1 MARRPVLSLCLLA
14 LLLLGAI
21 ALRLAQGGWGDSPEI
36 TRSLLEL
43 RAMRVGAAVCVGAAL
58 AVAGVMLQ
66 SLLRNPLASP
76 DLLGLASGSGLG
88 IMIAV
93 YLAHLAGL
101 GIASA
106 SGVGATAAA
115 LLGAIL
121 ALVLVYTLSQRRGLL
136 EPVTLILVGVMISI
150 LCSAGILFIKHLLPD
165 RGEAADRLIMGA
177 LRDDL
182 TLTELSS
189 VGVVTLAG
197 LVVGVALGR
206 AMDVASLGDDE
217 SRSVGLS
224 LGSLRVIL
232 FASSGVLTA
241 GSVLLAGPI
250 GFVGLICPHAVRLIA
265 GPNHRVLIVGA
276 ALAGALLMVLADS
289 LVRLVELPSG
299 RLPISVITSLI
310 GGPTLIVLLRRG
322 DRGF

>member
-1 MARRPVLSLCLLA
+1 MARRPAITLALLA
-14 LLLLGAI
+14 LLLLGAV
-21 ALRLAQGGWGDSPEI
+21 ALRLAQGGAGDTPDVTRQLFEI
-36 TRSLLEL
+36 
-43 RAMRVGAAVCVGAAL
+43 RAMRVGAGICVGAAL

-93 YLAHLAGL
+93 YLASLAGN

-106 SGVGATAAA
+106 SGAGATSAA
-115 LLGAIL
+115 LLGAML

-136 EPVTLILVGVMISI
+136 EPITLILVGVIISI

-182 TLTELSS
+182 TTRELLG
-189 VGVVTLAG
+189 VGLLTLAG
-197 LVVGVALGR
+197 IVVGVILGR

-217 SRSVGLS
+217 SRSIGLS
-224 LGSLRVIL
+224 LGRLRLAL
-232 FASSGVLTA
+232 FATSGVLTA
-241 GSVLLAGPI
+241 GSVLIAGPI
-250 GFVGLICPHAVRLIA
+250 GFVGLICPHAVRLLA
-265 GPNHRVLIVGA
+265 GPGHRVLIVGA

-289 LVRLVELPSG
+289 AVRLIELPSG

-310 GGPTLIVLLRRG
+310 GGPMLIVLLRRN